1 MIGYF
6 IYKFGEFLA
15 SFFPLPIAYKIGK
28 FFATLQ
34 FLVSKKD
41 RRAVIGN
48 LELILPE
55 KEKTTAK
62 KRAREVFVNFG
73 LYLAEFFRYKKID
86 KNFIRSRVA
95 FDGLEHV
102 ENCLK
107 SGKGGILLTAHLG
120 NWELGG
126 MALGLLGYPIVAI
139 ALDHKNKKINE
150 FFKVRRE
157 SKGVGNIS
165 LGLAI
170 KQCFRAL
177 KQNKLVAILGDRDFS
192 KSGYELDFLGKT
204 KIIPRGPAVL
214 ALHLGSPIIPI
225 FVIRQPNKHVVMRFL
240 PPILFDTNTEEKE
253 LVRRYATIIEDHIRQ
268 YPTQWLMFREFWK
281 E

>member
-6 IYKFGEFLA
+6 VYKLGEFLA
-15 SFFPLPIAYKIGK
+15 SLFPLPIAYKIGN

-41 RRAVIGN
+41 RQAVIRN
-48 LELILPE
+48 LELILPQEE
-55 KEKTTAK
+55 KATAK

-86 KNFIRSRVA
+86 KNFVQSRVA
-95 FDGLEHV
+95 LEGLEHV
-102 ENCLK
+102 EDCLK

-214 ALHLGSPIIPI
+214 ALHLGSPIVPV
-225 FVIRQPNKHVVMRFL
+225 FVIREPNKHVVMRFL
-240 PPILFDTNTEEKE
+240 QPILFDANTEEKE